1 MSRGLNVKYDIGEI
15 VGSVQVTDLKL
26 DQNKSKVLYDIID
39 LDTLEDVYDLLEED
53 VTALEE

>member
-1 MSRGLNVKYDIGEI
+1 MLRGLVKYDIGEI
-15 VGSVQVTDLKL
+15 IGSAQVTDLKL